1 MRKKLLLTALAV
13 VSAMGSFAYEV
24 NEYIFTA
31 TQRLKVTG
39 ENIVANGDFADGVTG
54 WYDAEKAAPAAETWS
69 VEPGMGPN
77 GESVIKS
84 LGAIEGAALCNEWQP
99 GAGTYVISFQ
109 VKGEAGGAFSL
120 TATDNNYA
128 NIFVNGDGNFVYGS
142 GTGVD
147 TVYTVAATES
157 FTAEWKTISYTATIE
172 DNQHIV
178 MHFEKF
184 VTGTMITNFQIYP
197 VLQVYD
203 TRIIERKLAYADML
217 IARPEF
223 VNDGEDFKG
232 TVAQIHAML
241 EENNPIF
248 DDIASAEDMM
258 GSYDMALTNFL
269 NENSADMFVVNGYQ
283 RWSSLGKTQKANG
296 VGPWSGSG
304 GRWFHGDGYAGTNS
318 EDVITN
324 YIQASY
330 DLPNATQYITLS
342 NLPYTGTYML
352 SIDLKAYHMVG
363 TASAVRYTPNNDLDF
378 NGVTLYA
385 GPTALTDNTVIET
398 AEGEKVDCGNLDH
411 INYNTYTVF
420 GQGEK
425 GGSLTLG
432 LSFTLREDMVG
443 KKLGGVLF
451 LSNPQIRLLERS
463 NDDVSYAQEVSNI
476 ILQQGEVVKRIDLIN
491 QDLQLAKADG
501 YPWGKDA
508 LKATLDEQTEL
519 FAASQAYVKDEV
531 VLDEDGIR
539 YKLFTEGETKV
550 SDDVL
555 AIVRA
560 MNTARN
566 TFSSL
571 NASYTTLQATVAEA
585 QEILDNNQGGNAT
598 RRANLVTLVEQANAM
613 IAETVD
619 GSDGS
624 DKEAFDAKNAEIKE
638 AQADFLNSLG
648 SYAKPSEQNIT
659 NPNFASDISG
669 WTLSANNTSKENFKR
684 GTGADHGTDN
694 GTFAAVW
701 RGQTASPQSKF
712 VQTMNITDA
721 GVYEYK
727 TSAYAFNETSGYDA
741 YMMTVIN
748 DEETGLVLD
757 TLHNKS
763 EVKMFFGPNG
773 APDSVRV
780 HSHYPSYGTA
790 PNINYV
796 GSACVVRPD
805 DPATY
810 LGGYWMSK
818 YSVVYIKE
826 TDGAE
831 EVEFGM
837 SSFGQVDKEGANTYG
852 FSDNQL
858 LYCGAPAE
866 YIVAAKEALNEL
878 VTEGEAI
885 LAANENTENQALQ
898 FNLRRVKCRVADA
911 KAVLGGDNSIYASEA
926 QVSENTKTIK
936 NILNARNWLAETI
949 KDAKSII
956 NNTDGISTAQYIPS
970 ADKLAKGVY
979 NIAGVKVADTIEGV
993 KSLQKGIYIV
1003 NGKKFFVK

>member
-84 LGAIEGAALCNEWQP
+84 LGATEGAALCNEWQP

-411 INYNTYTVF
+411 LNYNTYTVF

-425 GGSLTLG
+425 GGSLILG

-491 QDLQLAKADG
+491 EDLKLAKADG

-519 FAASQAYVKDEV
+519 YVASQSYVKDEEV
-531 VLDEDGIR
+531 IDEDGIR

-550 SDDVL
+550 SDEVL

-560 MNTARN
+560 MNSART
-566 TFSSL
+566 TFSNL
-571 NASYTTLQATVAEA
+571 NASYTSLQATVAEA
-585 QEILDNNQGGNAT
+585 QEILDNNQGGSAT

-638 AQADFLNSLG
+638 AQAAYLNSLG

-659 NPNFASDISG
+659 NPYFASNVSG
-669 WTLSANNTSKENFKR
+669 WTLSANDTGKEAYKR
-684 GTGADHGTDN
+684 GDGADRGAEH

-701 RGQTASPQSKF
+701 RGETASPQSKF
-712 VQTMNITDA
+712 VQTVNISDA
-721 GVYEYK
+721 GVYEYR
-727 TSAYAFNETSGYDA
+727 TSAFAWNDSKTAYDA
-741 YMMTVIN
+741 FMYTVIN
-748 DEETGLVLD
+748 DEETGLALD
-757 TLHNKS
+757 TIFNKS

-773 APDSVRV
+773 SPDSVRV
-780 HSHYPSYGTA
+780 HSHYAY
-790 PNINYV
+790 NH
-796 GSACVVRPD
+796 ACVMRPD
-805 DPATY
+805 VENTY
-810 LGGYWMSK
+810 LNGYWMSK
-818 YSVVYIKE
+818 YSVVYVKE

-837 SSFGQVDKEGANTYG
+837 SSFGQVDRQGANTYG
-852 FSDNQL
+852 FGDNQL
-858 LYCGAPAE
+858 LYCGAPDV
-866 YIVAAKEALNEL
+866 YIAAAKDDLNSL
-878 VTEGEAI
+878 IAQGEAI
-885 LAANENTENQALQ
+885 LAANENTENMALQ

-911 KAVLGGDNSIYASEA
+911 KAILGGDNSIYASEA
-926 QVSENTKTIK
+926 LVSENTKTIK

-949 KDAKSII
+949 KDANSII
-956 NNTDGISTAQYIPS
+956 NQTDGIYNAQSLPS
-970 ADKLAKGVY
+970 AEKVAKGVY

>member
-13 VSAMGSFAYEV
+13 VSVMGSFAYEV
-24 NEYIFTA
+24 NEYIFTS

-39 ENIVANGDFADGVTG
+39 TNIVTNGDFADGVNG
-54 WYDAEKAAPAAETWS
+54 WYDAEKAAPSAETWS

-84 LGAIEGAALCNEWQP
+84 LGATEGAAFCNEWQP

-128 NIFVNGDGNFVYGS
+128 NFFVNGDGSFVYGS

-147 TVYTVAATES
+147 TVYTVASTES
-157 FTAEWKTISYTATIE
+157 FNAEWKTISYTATIE

-178 MHFEKF
+178 MHLEKF
-184 VTGTMITNFQIYP
+184 VTGTMITNIEIYP

-217 IARPEF
+217 LARPEF
-223 VNDGEDFKG
+223 VNDGEDFRG

-258 GSYDMALTNFL
+258 GSYDMALNNFL

-283 RWSSLGKTQKANG
+283 RWSQLGKTQRANG
-296 VGPWSGSG
+296 IGPWSGSG
-304 GRWFHGDGYAGTNS
+304 GRWFHGDGYAGANS
-318 EDVITN
+318 DDVITN
-324 YIQASY
+324 YIQATY
-330 DLPNATQYITLS
+330 DLPNATQYITLT
-342 NLPYTGTYML
+342 NLPYSGTYML
-352 SIDLKAYHMVG
+352 SIDLKGYHMVG
-363 TASAVRYTPNNDLDF
+363 TASAVRYTANNDLDF

-385 GPTALTDNTVIET
+385 GPTELTDNTVIET

-411 INYNTYTVF
+411 INFNTYTVF

-432 LSFTLREDMVG
+432 VSFTLREDMVG
-443 KKLGGVLF
+443 QKLGGVLF
-451 LSNPQIRLLERS
+451 LSNPQIRLLEKS
-463 NDDVSYAQEVSNI
+463 NDDVSYAQEVANI
-476 ILQQGEVVKRIDLIN
+476 IVQQAEVVKRIDLIN

-519 FAASQAYVKDEV
+519 FVASQAYVKDEV

-560 MNTARN
+560 MNSARN

-585 QEILDNNQGGNAT
+585 DEILNNNQGGNAS
-598 RRANLVTLVEQANAM
+598 RRAELTTLVEQAKAM

-624 DKEAFDAKNAEIKE
+624 DKDAFDSKNAEIKE
-638 AQADFLNSLG
+638 AMAVFLNSLG
-648 SYAKPSEQNIT
+648 SYAMPSEQNIT
-659 NPNFASDISG
+659 NPYFASNISG

-684 GTGADHGTDN
+684 GDGADRGAEH

-701 RGQTASPQSKF
+701 RGETASPQSKF
-712 VQTMNITDA
+712 VQTINITDA

-727 TSAYAFNETSGYDA
+727 TSAFAWNDGKTAYDA
-741 YMMTVIN
+741 YMYTVIN
-748 DEETGLVLD
+748 DEETGVVLD
-757 TLHNKS
+757 TIFNKS

-780 HSHYPSYGTA
+780 HSHYAY
-790 PNINYV
+790 NH
-796 GSACVVRPD
+796 ACVMRPD
-805 DPATY
+805 VENTY
-810 LGGYWMSK
+810 LTGYWMSK
-818 YSVVYIKE
+818 YSVVYVKE

-866 YIVAAKEALNEL
+866 YIVAAKEALNAL

-956 NNTDGISTAQYIPS
+956 NNPDGISTAQYIPGS
-970 ADKLAKGVY
+970 DKLAKGVY
-979 NIAGVKVADTIEGV
+979 NIAGVKVADSIEGV
-993 KSLQKGIYIV
+993 KNLQMGIYII